1 MNTHNIKQN
10 IWSEFNKKYSLNK
23 TLRFELQPVG
33 HTTDFLKEN
42 KIFEKD
48 KTIDD
53 AYNQAKFYFDKLHQK
68 FINEALSYENIKELN
83 LEEFTNKFLAI
94 KKEIQDLKSQQKRKE
109 AYQKEKEIIKLRE
122 SYYKKIKTFLDKKAD
137 EERRKYQKKGIN
149 FNKSDLKQKGTDFLT
164 KAGVLKILKYE
175 FPKEKEEEFKKND
188 WPSLYVEDKANSG
201 QKVYI
206 FDEFDKFTTYLTKF
220 QETRKNLYKDDG
232 TSTAVATRVISNFEK
247 FLNNQKIFDEKY
259 ENWKEI
265 GLDQAQIKIFDI
277 DYYYNCFIQKGIDEY
292 NKIIGEINK
301 KSKEYRDKNKIDKN
315 QLPLFKIL
323 EKQILGEVKKERE
336 LIVAT
341 NTETG
346 EQVFI
351 KRFKELIEENKQRIP
366 KAEVLMKDLFDG
378 KFEENYD
385 GIYLRKQ
392 AINTIVNRWFKIPK
406 EFLSVLPQVLKSK
419 KKEDKEN
426 PKIKPFVSLLDIK
439 NGLVDLE
446 EKKDELGNIFKNK
459 YYKTE
464 NNSEAPLIENSQ
476 EGYWVQFLKVWRYEF
491 ENLFKD
497 EFDGYTEK
505 LENQSE
511 ELNTF
516 SRKKE
521 EIKIVKN
528 YCDAVLKIYQMMKYF
543 ALEAKNEKDI
553 PSDYSTEFYNFF
565 DEYYKE
571 FELVRYYNA
580 IRNFVTK
587 KPSDENKIKLN
598 FESGVLMTGFDKNKE
613 KEKLGIILRK
623 ENKYFVGIINKKY
636 NKIFDDKKYPEL
648 KGESNDKYEKM
659 ELKLFPDPTKMVP
672 KIAFADKNAKLLGL
686 TDEIKKIKEEYE
698 KFQQDKKDKNAVFD
712 KEKLTKLIAYY
723 QSCLEKSGYKEEFG
737 FNWKKPEEYKNLSEF
752 NKDIEKNNYKIKFVK
767 VNDDYISEKVKN
779 GQLYLFEILNKD
791 FVWPNKKRN
800 IHTLYFLN
808 LFSEENINNPIFRLG
823 ANAEVFYRKAT
834 EKPYEE
840 ERGVHRKKKVIKYK
854 RYTEDKIL
862 FHFPIEINYG
872 KQKVPNELNRKK
884 AFAAKFN
891 KELNKFLSKKIDQI
905 NIIGIDRGEK
915 NLLYYTV
922 INQKGEILE
931 HSSLNEINGVNYFE
945 KLIEK
950 EKERQLNRQSW
961 EPVVKIK
968 DLKKG
973 YLSYVVRKV
982 TDLVEKWNAIIVLED
997 LNMRFKQVRGGIER
1011 TIYQQFEKQLIDKL
1025 GYLVFK
1031 DERDPKSPGGILN
1044 GYQLVAPFTTFR
1056 DLGKQTGIIF
1066 YTNAEYTSKTDPLTG
1081 YRKNIYISNS
1091 ASQKKII
1098 DLINKLKALG
1108 WNEKEQSYFFTYN
1121 QKDFD
1126 TPFDKEWTLYSKAPR
1141 IKKEKDN
1148 KTGYWDYKP
1157 LNLNKEFEDLFNKY
1171 GIDCKSNNILEEL
1184 KEIIKNDSQK
1194 LTKKFNFDGKE
1205 RNFYERFIF
1214 LFNVLLEIRN
1224 TMSLYLEIDKQS
1236 NKLVKIDYGVDF
1248 FASPVKPFF
1257 STLGVN
1263 YIVKE
1268 NGGNK
1273 LVKTEAKR
1281 FAEQNLS
1288 KFENLFKNCLSD
1300 GFDSDGVGAYNIAR
1314 KGIIILEK
1322 IKQNPE
1328 NPDLFISKEDWDKFV
1343 LSKTF

>member
-1 MNTHNIKQN
+1 MNQQKIDQS
-10 IWSEFNKKYSLNK
+10 IWSKFTKQYSLNK
-23 TLRFELQPVG
+23 TLRFELKPVG
-33 HTTDFLKEN
+33 KTEYFLKEH
-42 KIFEKD
+42 KVFKKGEDVDLSYK
-48 KTIDD
+48 
-53 AYNQAKFYFDKLHQK
+53 QAKFYFDQFHQI
-68 FINEALSYENIKELN
+68 FINDSLQGLDIKKDVLD
-83 LEEFTNKFLAI
+83 LEKFRNKFLKLKEEI
-94 KKEIQDLKSQQKRKE
+94 KTLKNNLKDKNKNEIKDEINKSQKEINQLREDLYKNIVSIFNNKANDWKKY
-109 AYQKEKEIIKLRE
+109 YQKEGIKF
-122 SYYKKIKTFLDKKAD
+122 S
-137 EERRKYQKKGIN
+137 
-149 FNKSDLKQKGTDFLT
+149 KSDLKQEGVKFLLS
-164 KAGVLKILKYE
+164 AGILGILKFI
-175 FPKEKEEEFKKND
+175 FPKEKDEEFQKENC
-188 WPSLYVEDKANSG
+188 PSLYIKDEIGNKT
-201 QKVYI
+201 YI
-206 FDEFDKFTTYLTKF
+206 FDSFDNFTTYLTKF
-220 QETRKNLYKDDG
+220 QNTRENLYKDDG
-232 TSTAVATRVISNFEK
+232 TSTAVATRIVSNFEI
-247 FLNNQKIFDEKY
+247 FINNQEIFKEKY
-259 ENWKEI
+259 QNVIDKIKLDSEELDNKKREI
-265 GLDQAQIKIFDI
+265 FETS
-277 DYYYNCFIQKGIDEY
+277 YYYNCFIQKGIDEY

-686 TDEIKKIKEEYE
+686 TDEIKKIK
-698 KFQQDKKDKNAVFD
+698 
-712 KEKLTKLIAYY
+712 
-723 QSCLEKSGYKEEFG
+723 
-737 FNWKKPEEYKNLSEF
+737 
-752 NKDIEKNNYKIKFVK
+752 
-767 VNDDYISEKVKN
+767 
-779 GQLYLFEILNKD
+779 
-791 FVWPNKKRN
+791 R
-800 IHTLYFLN
+800 
-808 LFSEENINNPIFRLG
+808 
-823 ANAEVFYRKAT
+823 
-834 EKPYEE
+834 
-840 ERGVHRKKKVIKYK
+840 
-854 RYTEDKIL
+854 
-862 FHFPIEINYG
+862 
-872 KQKVPNELNRKK
+872 
-884 AFAAKFN
+884 
-891 KELNKFLSKKIDQI
+891 
-905 NIIGIDRGEK
+905 
-915 NLLYYTV
+915 
-922 INQKGEILE
+922 
-931 HSSLNEINGVNYFE
+931 
-945 KLIEK
+945 
-950 EKERQLNRQSW
+950 
-961 EPVVKIK
+961 
-968 DLKKG
+968 
-973 YLSYVVRKV
+973 
-982 TDLVEKWNAIIVLED
+982 
-997 LNMRFKQVRGGIER
+997 
-1011 TIYQQFEKQLIDKL
+1011 
-1025 GYLVFK
+1025 
-1031 DERDPKSPGGILN
+1031 
-1044 GYQLVAPFTTFR
+1044 
-1056 DLGKQTGIIF
+1056 
-1066 YTNAEYTSKTDPLTG
+1066 
-1081 YRKNIYISNS
+1081 
-1091 ASQKKII
+1091 
-1098 DLINKLKALG
+1098 
-1108 WNEKEQSYFFTYN
+1108 
-1121 QKDFD
+1121 
-1126 TPFDKEWTLYSKAPR
+1126 R
-1141 IKKEKDN
+1141 I
-1148 KTGYWDYKP
+1148 
-1157 LNLNKEFEDLFNKY
+1157 
-1171 GIDCKSNNILEEL
+1171 
-1184 KEIIKNDSQK
+1184 
-1194 LTKKFNFDGKE
+1194 
-1205 RNFYERFIF
+1205 
-1214 LFNVLLEIRN
+1214 
-1224 TMSLYLEIDKQS
+1224 
-1236 NKLVKIDYGVDF
+1236 
-1248 FASPVKPFF
+1248 
-1257 STLGVN
+1257 
-1263 YIVKE
+1263 
-1268 NGGNK
+1268 
-1273 LVKTEAKR
+1273 
-1281 FAEQNLS
+1281 
-1288 KFENLFKNCLSD
+1288 
-1300 GFDSDGVGAYNIAR
+1300 
-1314 KGIIILEK
+1314 
-1322 IKQNPE
+1322 
-1328 NPDLFISKEDWDKFV
+1328 
-1343 LSKTF
+1343 